1 MLVCIKTFG
10 RLLYSEETRVLTGWE
25 RYRCNLNWE
34 AGRRHILFLGLFW
47 FFLYFFVRLFLFI
60 FWRFIWMVVDE
71 SIMQFV
77 LLYNSTFTSVVLKAK
92 ETNHCLFCFFCLFF
106 TLHTHSIFVLLP
118 IHVKL

>member
-34 AGRRHILFLGLFW
+34 AGRRHILFFGFV

-60 FWRFIWMVVDE
+60 FWRFICMGVVDE

-77 LLYNSTFTSVVLKAK
+77 LLYNSTFTS
-92 ETNHCLFCFFCLFF
+92 ELF
-106 TLHTHSIFVLLP
+106 
-118 IHVKL
+118 

>member
-47 FFLYFFVRLFLFI
+47 VFFVFLCA
-60 FWRFIWMVVDE
+60 
-71 SIMQFV
+71 
-77 LLYNSTFTSVVLKAK
+77 SVSFYFLEVYMDGGG
-92 ETNHCLFCFFCLFF
+92 
-106 TLHTHSIFVLLP
+106 
-118 IHVKL
+118 